1 MKTFILLSILFISAI
16 SNSIGQT
23 QDSYE
28 YNKEFIWGINK
39 NTYSGLIGGLVF
51 KKSRKVGDRTF
62 ETYGLE
68 LINVRHPQEQRK
80 SAAGGSFFIY
90 GKSNYLYAIRTQY
103 GRDFVLFNKAPQ
115 QGVEIKAVFS
125 AGPTI
130 GIVAP
135 YYIEKSIDGLNTIK
149 EQYDPKKHN
158 YDDIAGSAGPFYGL
172 GESNIQMGGNL
183 KAALNFETGV
193 LKSQVTGFE
202 VGFLLEAYLKKVV
215 IVPSATNQSIYP
227 TLFLTIFYGSR
238 R

>member
-1 MKTFILLSILFISAI
+1 MRTFALITSLLIFI
-16 SNSIGQT
+16 IGSVASQS

-39 NTYSGLIGGLVF
+39 NTASGLIGGFVF
-51 KKSRKVGDRTF
+51 KRSRKVSDIAY

-68 LINVRHPQEQRK
+68 LMNVRHPQEQRK
-80 SAAGGSFFIY
+80 SAAGGSFFIF
-90 GKSNYLYAIRTQY
+90 GKSNYLFAIRTQY

-130 GIVAP
+130 GLVTP
-135 YYIEKSIDGLNTIK
+135 YYIEKGIDGGFTIK

-158 YDDIAGSAGPFYGL
+158 YDDIVGNAGPFYGL
-172 GESNIQMGGNL
+172 GESKIQLGGNL

-202 VGFLLEAYLKKVV
+202 VGFLLDAYLNKV
-215 IVPSATNQSIYP
+215 ILVPSASNRAFYP

-238 R
+238 K